1 MIRLAPRFA
10 LLSAVV
16 CLLGLAGCAPVLVGA
31 GAAGALSMSE
41 DRRTSGAQ
49 LDDQSIE
56 WRAASRI
63 GDRYSNKV
71 HVNVTSYNRVVLL
84 TGEVP
89 DERTRGEVD
98 KMVRE
103 VPSVQA
109 TTNELVVAE
118 LTSLGSRTTD
128 SFITSKIKTRFL
140 DAAKF
145 NALQVKVVTE
155 AGVVYLLGTV
165 TDQEA
170 ADAVEIARTTGGVRK
185 VVKLFESCKPTD
197 EICRP
202 VAPPPPPKPSRPA
215 R

>member
-1 MIRLAPRFA
+1 MRATARLLALLAAALAP
-10 LLSAVV
+10 
-16 CLLGLAGCAPVLVGA
+16 GCAPVIVGA

-41 DRRTSGAQ
+41 DRRSSGAQ

-56 WRAASRI
+56 WRSSSRI
-63 GDRYSNKV
+63 GERFGAKV
-71 HVNVTSYNRVVLL
+71 HVNITSYNRNALL

-89 DERTRGEVD
+89 DERTRTEVD
-98 KMVRE
+98 KLVRA

-109 TTNELVVAE
+109 TTNELAVAE
-118 LTSLGSRTTD
+118 STSLGSRTGD

-145 NALQVKVVTE
+145 NALHVKVVTE

-165 TDQEA
+165 TDKEA
-170 ADAVEIARTTGGVRK
+170 DEAVEIARTTGGVRK
-185 VVKLFESCKPTD
+185 VVKMFEPCKETD

-202 VAPPPPPKPSRPA
+202 VPPPPPAKPSRPA

>member
-1 MIRLAPRFA
+1 MRATARLLALLAAALAP
-10 LLSAVV
+10 
-16 CLLGLAGCAPVLVGA
+16 GCAPVIVGA

-41 DRRTSGAQ
+41 DRRSSGAQ

-56 WRAASRI
+56 WRSSSRI
-63 GDRYSNKV
+63 GERFGAKV
-71 HVNVTSYNRVVLL
+71 HVNVTSYNRNALL

-89 DERTRGEVD
+89 DERTRTEVD
-98 KMVRE
+98 KLVRA

-109 TTNELVVAE
+109 TTNELAVAE
-118 LTSLGSRTTD
+118 STSLGSRTGD

-145 NALQVKVVTE
+145 NALHVKVVTE

-165 TDQEA
+165 TDKEA
-170 ADAVEIARTTGGVRK
+170 EDAVEIARTTGGVRK
-185 VVKLFESCKPTD
+185 VVKMFEPRKETD

-202 VAPPPPPKPSRPA
+202 VPPPPPAKPSRPA

>member
-1 MIRLAPRFA
+1 MRAPARLLA
-10 LLSAVV
+10 LLAAA
-16 CLLGLAGCAPVLVGA
+16 LLPGCAPLVVGA

-41 DRRTSGAQ
+41 DRRSSGAQ

-56 WRAASRI
+56 WRSSSRI
-63 GDRYSNKV
+63 GERFGGKV
-71 HVNVTSYNRVVLL
+71 HVNITSYNRNALL

-98 KMVRE
+98 KLVRA

-109 TTNELVVAE
+109 TTNELAVAE
-118 LTSLGSRTTD
+118 PTSLGSRTGD

-145 NALQVKVVTE
+145 NAMHVKVVTE

-165 TDQEA
+165 TDKEA
-170 ADAVEIARTTGGVRK
+170 DEAVEIARTTGGVRK
-185 VVKLFESCKPTD
+185 VVKLFEPCKATD

-202 VAPPPPPKPSRPA
+202 APPQPPVKSSRPA

>member
-1 MIRLAPRFA
+1 MRATARLLALLAAALAP
-10 LLSAVV
+10 
-16 CLLGLAGCAPVLVGA
+16 GCAPVIVGA

-41 DRRTSGAQ
+41 DRRSSGAQ

-56 WRAASRI
+56 WRSSSRI
-63 GDRYSNKV
+63 GERFGAKV
-71 HVNVTSYNRVVLL
+71 HVNVTSYNRNALL

-98 KMVRE
+98 KLVRA

-109 TTNELVVAE
+109 TTNELAVAE
-118 LTSLGSRTTD
+118 PTSLGSRTGD

-145 NALQVKVVTE
+145 NAMHVKVVTE

-165 TDQEA
+165 TDKEA
-170 ADAVEIARTTGGVRK
+170 DEAVEIARTTGGVRK
-185 VVKLFESCKPTD
+185 VVKMFEPCKETD

-202 VAPPPPPKPSRPA
+202 VPPPPPAKPSRPA

>member
-1 MIRLAPRFA
+1 MRAPARLLALLAAALAP
-10 LLSAVV
+10 
-16 CLLGLAGCAPVLVGA
+16 GCAPVIVGA

-41 DRRTSGAQ
+41 DRRSSGAQ

-56 WRAASRI
+56 WRSSSRI
-63 GDRYSNKV
+63 GERFGAKV
-71 HVNVTSYNRVVLL
+71 HVNVTSYNRNALL

-89 DERTRGEVD
+89 DERTRTEVD
-98 KMVRE
+98 KLVRA

-109 TTNELVVAE
+109 TTNELAVAE
-118 LTSLGSRTTD
+118 STSLGSRTGD

-145 NALQVKVVTE
+145 NALHVKVVTE

-165 TDQEA
+165 TDKEA
-170 ADAVEIARTTGGVRK
+170 DEAVEIARTTGGVRK
-185 VVKLFESCKPTD
+185 VVKMFEPCKETD

-202 VAPPPPPKPSRPA
+202 VPPPPPAKPSRPA